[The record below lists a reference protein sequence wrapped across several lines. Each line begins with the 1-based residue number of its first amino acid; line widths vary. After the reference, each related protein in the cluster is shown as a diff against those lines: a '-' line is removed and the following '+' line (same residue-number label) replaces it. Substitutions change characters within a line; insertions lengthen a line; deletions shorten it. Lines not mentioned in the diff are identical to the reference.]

1 MKLISICKKHFK
13 DNLFI
18 YILLSLVFMVGISSG
33 AITINM
39 IDVEQKKEL
48 VGFLESFIKV
58 INEDNIDNI
67 MLIKQSFKNNLQT
80 FIFLWFLGIVVVG
93 IPLVIGLVF
102 LRGFII
108 GFTVGLVV
116 KEMAFKGFI
125 FSVFSVLPQN
135 IIFIPWI
142 IISSAFTL
150 IFSIRFIKSK
160 VNKNAKTNYI
170 HEAMIYTLIMSG
182 LFLISLTGT
191 IIEAY
196 VTPVFMKI
204 LS

>member
-1 MKLISICKKHFK
+1 MNLINICKKHFK
-13 DNLFI
+13 DNLLI

-39 IDVEQKKEL
+39 IDIEQKKEL
-48 VGFLESFIKV
+48 VKFLESFMKV
-58 INEDNIDNI
+58 INEENVDNL

-80 FIFLWFLGIVVVG
+80 FILLWILGISVIG
-93 IPLVIGLVF
+93 IPLVICLVL

-116 KEMAFKGFI
+116 KELAFKGFI
-125 FSVFSVLPQN
+125 FSVFSILPQN

-142 IISSAFTL
+142 IMSSALTL
-150 IFSIRFIKSK
+150 MFALRIIRNKLSK
-160 VNKNAKTNYI
+160 NTKTNYI
-170 HEAMIYTLIMSG
+170 NEAMKYSIVMGG
-182 LFLISLTGT
+182 LFLMSLVGT
-191 IIEAY
+191 VIESY
-196 VTPVFMKI
+196 ITPIFMKL

>member
-1 MKLISICKKHFK
+1 
-13 DNLFI
+13 
-18 YILLSLVFMVGISSG
+18 MVGISSG

-48 VGFLESFIKV
+48 VKFLESFLKV
-58 INEDNIDNI
+58 ISEEDVDNL
-67 MLIKQSFKNNLQT
+67 MLIRQSFKNNLQT
-80 FIFLWFLGIVVVG
+80 FILLWFLGISIIG
-93 IPLVIGLVF
+93 IPLVIGLVL

-116 KEMAFKGFI
+116 KQLAFKGFI

-142 IISSAFTL
+142 IMSSALTL
-150 IFSIRFIKSK
+150 MFALRIIRNKLSK
-160 VNKNAKTNYI
+160 NTKTNYI
-170 HEAMIYTLIMSG
+170 NEAMKYSIVMGG
-182 LFLISLTGT
+182 LFLMSLVGT
-191 IIEAY
+191 VIESY
-196 VTPVFMKI
+196 ITPIFMKL